1 MNWDVVW
8 GAVAKVLLPIGAA
21 CFTWGFVGLVQSP
34 EGARDFLWLLGGVA
48 LMLPVIKRAVE

>member
-1 MNWDVVW
+1 MNWDVVQ
-8 GAVAKVLLPIGAA
+8 GVVAKVLLPVGAA
-21 CFTWGFVGLVQSP
+21 CCAWGIVGLVQSP